1 MSNNFFNAF
10 HKVILSFFLLILF
23 AACGYKAP
31 PFYSAD
37 SSNDV
42 NKTNENFI
50 SNHDTITK

>member
-37 SSNDV
+37 SDSDV